1 MAKFLA
7 IEQPTGPFA
16 VGQCDV
22 MWRDSGCETEGAAD
36 AGAGKHKLMVR
47 FAHQPPVPRSDLST
61 GCSGRD
67 RAGNGNDRAC
77 VRASCCVR
85 LGEDLL
91 PGGQGGGRKASAG
104 HMAAGQLRASPG
116 VCGGVRKCALQAGR
130 ERHAGGHAR
139 VCAAYEQRQDPDW

>member
-61 GCSGRD
+61 
-67 RAGNGNDRAC
+67 A
-77 VRASCCVR
+77 VR
-85 LGEDLL
+85 
-91 PGGQGGGRKASAG
+91 GGTRQA
-104 HMAAGQLRASPG
+104 MAMTAR
-116 VCGGVRKCALQAGR
+116 
-130 ERHAGGHAR
+130 AR
-139 VCAAYEQRQDPDW
+139 VRPAVCA

>member
-47 FAHQPPVPRSDLST
+47 FAHQPPVRSSQRPEH
-61 GCSGRD
+61 GCSGRTGQ
-67 RAGNGNDRAC
+67 AMAMTARAC
-77 VRASCCVR
+77 VRPA
-85 LGEDLL
+85 
-91 PGGQGGGRKASAG
+91 
-104 HMAAGQLRASPG
+104 
-116 VCGGVRKCALQAGR
+116 
-130 ERHAGGHAR
+130 
-139 VCAAYEQRQDPDW
+139 VCA